1 MSKQGVLDGLKD
13 IAALVANGG
22 NIRAQIGKGFSPN
35 PSPARKIHDH
45 RPQMLAAWIFRV
57 VCSRMFTFIWQGVSL
72 GFSAGALPGPFLSY
86 LISVTLAFGWRRS
99 IIVILT
105 PLITDGPII
114 VLVVFIL
121 KQFPPQIVRVMQVM
135 GGLYLLWIAYG
146 VWKQFR
152 AGSSLQSDAP
162 PQSRTLM
169 QGLVMNWLS
178 PAPYIFWATI
188 NGPLLIQALNLSV
201 VHAAAFMVAFYGTF
215 LTFLALWVGLFDRL
229 RGLDTRVIRGIYLV
243 ILVVLV
249 AFSLSLVGQGLG
261 ILGG

>member
-1 MSKQGVLDGLKD
+1 MFSF
-13 IAALVANGG
+13 IA
-22 NIRAQIGKGFSPN
+22 
-35 PSPARKIHDH
+35 
-45 RPQMLAAWIFRV
+45 
-57 VCSRMFTFIWQGVSL
+57 QGVSI
-72 GFSAGALPGPFLSY
+72 GFSAGATPGPFLSY
-86 LISVTLAFGWRRS
+86 LISVTLALGWRRS

-114 VLVVFIL
+114 LLMVFLL
-121 KQFPPQIVRVMQVM
+121 KQFPPQIIQVMQVG

-152 AGSSLQSDAP
+152 AGNGLPSDAP

-201 VHAAAFMVAFYGTF
+201 VHALAFMVAFYGTF
-215 LTFLALWVGLFDRL
+215 LFFLALWVALFDWLRRL
-229 RGLDTRVIRGIYLV
+229 DRRVIRGIYLL
-243 ILVVLV
+243 ILLVLV
-249 AFSLSLVGQGLG
+249 AFSLSLIGQGLG